1 MMKQMP
7 NTLRPLRSITAFEKA
22 ITESNE
28 KVVLIFKHSN
38 SCDLS
43 AMALDEVTQHVEQA
57 SSLTIYYL
65 ITVQSERK
73 VSNEVSERLC
83 IPHATP
89 QIILVRNGKALWS
102 ASHLQI
108 TRETLRE
115 AEATHTQTA
124 TVPNT

>member
-1 MMKQMP
+1 MP

-22 ITESNE
+22 IAESNE

-73 VSNEVSERLC
+73 VSNEVSE
-83 IPHATP
+83 
-89 QIILVRNGKALWS
+89 
-102 ASHLQI
+102 
-108 TRETLRE
+108 
-115 AEATHTQTA
+115 
-124 TVPNT
+124 